1 MGTGG
6 SKGRGGGGRQNYTV
20 GQTISLSGY
29 AIKGGFVTSPSG
41 HTMDV
46 KSYRELTA
54 AEKRQVA
61 RMGNIEDAVLVGR
74 MAMPRAVAE
83 RAIQQR
89 TQETAAIR
97 KNVPGLEELRA
108 ARAHD
113 EAQRDRFSRS
123 VYSGSGRLQGKPSS
137 NTAAEV
143 AKKYPRA
150 AAYLHAESWSYA
162 SNDVKAS
169 LGTAAKNQIA
179 SGKSYKSAISE
190 MERKWKKHLD
200 RKSRYD

>member
-1 MGTGG
+1 MG
-6 SKGRGGGGRQNYTV
+6 GRGASGGGGTSNYSV
-20 GQTISLSGY
+20 GETISLAGY
-29 AIKGGFVTSPSG
+29 KIKGGFVTSPSG
-41 HTMDV
+41 RTADV
-46 KSYRELTA
+46 QSYKELSA

-61 RMGNIEDAVLVGR
+61 RMGKVEDPVLVGR
-74 MAMPRAVAE
+74 MAMPRTVAE

-89 TQETAAIR
+89 AQETAAIR

-123 VYSGSGRLQGKPSS
+123 VYSGSGRLQGNPSS

-200 RKSRYD
+200 RKSRSD